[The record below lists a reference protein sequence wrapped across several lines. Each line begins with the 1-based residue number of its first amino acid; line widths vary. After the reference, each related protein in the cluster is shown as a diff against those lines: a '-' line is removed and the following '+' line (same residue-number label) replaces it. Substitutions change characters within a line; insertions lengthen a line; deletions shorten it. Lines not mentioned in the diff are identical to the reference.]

1 MNRIYSLI
9 TFLIVVTCSTISS
22 FSQPIPSEKNEFNLI
37 PITETIF
44 MYQDKG
50 GNIGLS
56 VGDDGVFMIDD
67 QFSEGIPSVMK
78 AIKSISSQ
86 PVEFL
91 INTHHHGDHTGGNA
105 EMAKTGTT
113 IFSQENVRKRLEA
126 SEKTASEGLPIVTFS
141 EDITFHYNG
150 DKIFIFHVHNAH
162 TDGDAVVY
170 FTKNNVIHTGDV
182 FFNGKYPYIDTNNGG
197 SVSGYIAA
205 LKKIAMVGNEDTKI
219 IPGHGEP
226 GTLADVQFSANML
239 ETIKTRIAEA
249 VEIGASEEE
258 VLAMKDLTAEFDA
271 KEYGS
276 GFISTEKIIK
286 VIYNEIAN

>member
-1 MNRIYSLI
+1 MNHIYSLI

-67 QFSEGIPSVMK
+67 QFSEGIPSVMEV
-78 AIKSISSQ
+78 IKSISSQ

-91 INTHHHGDHTGGNA
+91 LNTHHHGDHTGGNT

-219 IPGHGEP
+219 IPGHGDP

-271 KEYGS
+271 KEYGN